1 MKRITTWIALG
12 WSVICVGCAAEVSD
26 PDVDDSPVGVSEE
39 PLRQGHHPRHEHCG
53 RDADSRSA
61 EAIVDQSFVPPP
73 LDLGASLNDGFR
85 FAAQTFTAAV
95 DGSLTAVS
103 VDILNDSTLPPHIG
117 IRAVSNGLPEA
128 VNLAEGTATGG
139 STLADRIA
147 LSAPVRQRA
156 GQQFAIVV
164 DYPDASPPGHGTWA
178 GATGDLYGDGTFA
191 ASADGSS
198 WQVGSGADVFFE
210 TFVVPRKHP
219 HCR

>member
-1 MKRITTWIALG
+1 MKRTISWIALG
-12 WSVICVGCAAEVSD
+12 WSVMSVGCAADVSD
-26 PDVDDSPVGVSEE
+26 ADVDDSPVGVSEE
-39 PLRQGHHPRHEHCG
+39 LLKQDHHSGHGHC
-53 RDADSRSA
+53 
-61 EAIVDQSFVPPP
+61 EAIVDQSFAPPP

-103 VDILNDSTLPPHIG
+103 VEILSDSEVPFHIG
-117 IRAVSNGLPEA
+117 IRAVSNGLPGA
-128 VNLAEGTATGG
+128 VNLAEGTATTVV

-164 DYPDASPPGHGTWA
+164 DYPDASPPGHGTWS
-178 GATGDLYGDGTFA
+178 GATGDLYGAGTFA
-191 ASADGSS
+191 FSADGSN
-198 WQVGSGADVFFE
+198 WQAGSGNDVFFE
-210 TFVVPRKHP
+210 TFVIPRKHG